1 MIRKIRGSYYLMF
14 QVCERR
20 KHQLVEAHIRLYA
33 VRHEA
38 EDDDNDGF
46 ESLFQCHQMRVQQPD
61 DDTGA
66 MLLMVLPQVIV
77 HRIDP
82 WSPLYPPECLPDDG
96 HHPSVC
102 PSFPDPS
109 QRTIDMENGNRDGL
123 PSGAAL
129 PYKVPTRAQLAS
141 HLRKS
146 ELEVIVVLEGIDGS
160 TSNTMQ
166 ARHSYTDAEM
176 AWDTTFVNCV
186 SKTSTGV
193 HINFDKFHLLKPVP
207 EDVTRCKSVS
217 MF

>member
-1 MIRKIRGSYYLMF
+1 MIRKIRGNFYLMM

-20 KHQLVEAHIRLYA
+20 KHQLVEAHVRLYS
-33 VRHEA
+33 VRHDF
-38 EDDDNDGF
+38 DDDGNA
-46 ESLFQCHQMRVQQPD
+46 EALFQCHQMRVQQPD

-82 WSPLYPPECLPDDG
+82 WSPLFPPECLPRDG
-96 HHPSVC
+96 HFPSVC

-123 PSGAAL
+123 PLGATL
-129 PYKVPTRAQLAS
+129 PYQQPTRAQIEH

-166 ARHSYTDAEM
+166 ARHSYTDDDM
-176 AWDTTFVNCV
+176 VWDATFETCV
-186 SKTSTGV
+186 SKTPHGI
-193 HINFDKFHLLKPVP
+193 HIDFDKFHLLKPVP
-207 EDVTRCKSVS
+207 EDVSRCKSAS